1 MKACASCWICLLLYN
16 KSVIIKLKILRNLK
30 IMIMMKI
37 CYLYINNCLP
47 FSISGWHT
55 RINMETSVKP
65 TCPFTSWFQHF
76 RESPVLSSWLVS
88 EQQILRDQRTR
99 YRDME
104 GRLHAMWDSYD
115 DEQISASQL
124 LRECGVVRIMVL
136 VTKHSSFVN
145 IVMNV
150 TCKSCLFCTY
160 FVVIAMNMMEMK

>member
-1 MKACASCWICLLLYN
+1 
-16 KSVIIKLKILRNLK
+16 
-30 IMIMMKI
+30 MKI
-37 CYLYINNCLP
+37 CYLYINNFLP

-55 RINMETSVKP
+55 RINIDISTANVSFYILVP
-65 TCPFTSWFQHF
+65 ALQ
-76 RESPVLSSWLVS
+76 REYRVIELTYRLVS

-99 YRDME
+99 YRDTE